1 MLFSHV
7 HKCSGFQSAIWG
19 CLLVALL
26 CSAFLV
32 QSVAQTDGDSTFK
45 PFIAEIKRGQI
56 FHRSLAP
63 QISFEVK
70 PLDPKHDGR
79 IGVYISVL
87 NSRNPKGYKFVV
99 LPKVDSG
106 GDANWVGIDVSRT
119 KERPSADS
127 LRSALDHYS
136 GIGLCVTYFTDN
148 LSRSE
153 LENVRGAWAMLHRH
167 GGKEEEY
174 QQANDVLNSLHRV
187 GGLFSVL
194 EYKIADN
201 PLRIEYLKFSFDPC
215 DPQTCDE

>member
-1 MLFSHV
+1 MLFFRV
-7 HKCSGFQSAIWG
+7 HKCSGFQPIIWG

-26 CSAFLV
+26 CSAFLL

-187 GGLFSVL
+187 SGLFSVL

-201 PLRIEYLKFSFDPC
+201 PLRIEYLTFSFDPC

>member
-1 MLFSHV
+1 MLFFRV
-7 HKCSGFQSAIWG
+7 QKCSGFQPIIWG
-19 CLLVALL
+19 CLMVALL
-26 CSAFLV
+26 CSAFLL

-106 GDANWVGIDVSRT
+106 GDANWVGIDVSGT

-187 GGLFSVL
+187 SGLFSVL
-194 EYKIADN
+194 DY
-201 PLRIEYLKFSFDPC
+201 
-215 DPQTCDE
+215 